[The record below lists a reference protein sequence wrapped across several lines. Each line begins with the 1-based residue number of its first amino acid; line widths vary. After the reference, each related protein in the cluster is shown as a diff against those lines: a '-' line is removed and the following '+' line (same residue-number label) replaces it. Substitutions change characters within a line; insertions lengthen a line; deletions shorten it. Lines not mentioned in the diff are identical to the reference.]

1 MLKKLF
7 KNEPKVETVYKDR
20 VVVKEVS
27 IPGMDLVSVMKRQI
41 RFLEKFQENYF
52 RSISSE
58 DAVLISEKIIRLT
71 ERLNKLE
78 APEVEAQELSNQIC
92 NGQKTLNQAREEL
105 GLEPL
110 EECDKLFTT
119 AQCCKKCED

>member
-1 MLKKLF
+1 MLKKHCEICEELIKEEHIYF
-7 KNEPKVETVYKDR
+7 KTIIWKQDDYSGRAEENERDYHICPNCW
-20 VVVKEVS
+20 S
-27 IPGMDLVSVMKRQI
+27 
-41 RFLEKFQENYF
+41 
-52 RSISSE
+52 
-58 DAVLISEKIIRLT
+58 KILA
-71 ERLNKLE
+71 LKK

>member
-1 MLKKLF
+1 MKIRIETNINDFIELGKLILKQSKELKETIDKF
-7 KNEPKVETVYKDR
+7 NNFELKVT
-20 VVVKEVS
+20 
-27 IPGMDLVSVMKRQI
+27 
-41 RFLEKFQENYF
+41 
-52 RSISSE
+52 SS
-58 DAVLISEKIIRLT
+58 
-71 ERLNKLE
+71 KLE